1 MNKTIK
7 NYPDS
12 FNIIVCKV
20 NNKQDYLYGQYLG
33 TGNPNSK
40 ILILGK
46 ECAINKETNK
56 WQYEHEVLNNFI
68 NWKHNVDNNI
78 SIQNADKDELWKTSK
93 HVPVNPL
100 YPYRGQFFKR
110 DRNNNY
116 GTSATWYNYQKLLNK
131 ILQDLNIPVPEDKQ
145 NKIFF
150 HEYCFLSE
158 LNAVTAKYSKDVDSI
173 DREKSIKIRKFL
185 FREDFYQQFPIVIV
199 AAGHY
204 PREFDIDLQ
213 KIFSVNW
220 DGDTNNNNNND
231 KLGRNWYNIHH
242 EITGET
248 PKLLIHTNQLSIV
261 ATELLNKIAEES
273 VRFIK
278 EHKIIL

>member
-1 MNKTIK
+1 MNKVAK
-7 NYPDS
+7 NYTDS
-12 FNIIVCKV
+12 FNEIVSKV
-20 NNKQDYLYGQYLG
+20 NDKQNSLYGQYLG

-46 ECAINKETNK
+46 ECAINKNTHQC
-56 WQYEHEVLNNFI
+56 QYEHEILNNFI

-158 LNAVTAKYSKDVDSI
+158 LNSETAKYSKDVESI
-173 DREKSIKIRKFL
+173 GRETSIGIRKLL
-185 FREDFYQQFPIVIV
+185 FTEVFYQHFPIVIV
-199 AAGHY
+199 ATGHY
-204 PREFDIDLQ
+204 PREYDIDLQ
-213 KIFSVNW
+213 KMFSVNW
-220 DGDTNNNNNND
+220 NGDTNNNKKND
-231 KLGRNWYNIHH
+231 KLRRNWYNIHH
-242 EITGET
+242 EITGGT
-248 PKLLIHTNQLSIV
+248 PKLLIHTNQLSV
-261 ATELLNKIAEES
+261 VTTELLIKIAEEC
-273 VRFIK
+273 VHFIK
-278 EHKIIL
+278 EHKLFL